1 MDILIME
8 GRIITARTMMAAN
21 RLEPSGMWKSF
32 RSPGT
37 STIMPMRPYT
47 TEGMPASRSTA
58 GRTTAATLG
67 GATFAKNTAVI
78 KPMGT
83 PMRMAPAVP

>member
-1 MDILIME
+1 MAPRARDASSYSLGTALRAVSDTEMME
-8 GRIITARTMMAAN
+8 GRIITASTMMA
-21 RLEPSGMWKSF
+21 
-32 RSPGT
+32 
-37 STIMPMRPYT
+37 
-47 TEGMPASRSTA
+47 ASRSTA